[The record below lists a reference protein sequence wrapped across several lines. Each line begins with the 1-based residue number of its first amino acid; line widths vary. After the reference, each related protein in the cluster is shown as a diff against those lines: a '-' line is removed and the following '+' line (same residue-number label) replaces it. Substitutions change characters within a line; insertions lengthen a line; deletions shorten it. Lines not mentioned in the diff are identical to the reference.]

1 MENEMSLLKL
11 TDIVPNYREIFGEDN
26 IIDFSI
32 YSNVS
37 DEKIGTVNDTLVDE
51 TEAKFRYL
59 IIDLGFWI
67 FGKKVLL
74 PIGLSRINFSEK
86 RVYVKE
92 LTEENAKNLPEF
104 NDDLRIDYDYEDL
117 VRNTYSMNPA
127 TYSYVNPVVP
137 IVPYSPMAINQV
149 AILNEPMGVNKPCV
163 SSEEEDKAVEARA
176 TYNYHHYPNL
186 YEINDTD
193 HPRLKLQEEWLA
205 ANKKLFRT
213 EG

>member
-1 MENEMSLLKL
+1 MSLLKL

>member
-1 MENEMSLLKL
+1 MALLKL
-11 TDIVPNYREIFGEDN
+11 TDIVPNYREIFGKEN

-32 YSNVS
+32 YSNLT
-37 DEKIGTVNDTLVDE
+37 DEKIGTVNDILVDE
-51 TEAKFRYL
+51 KEAKFRYL

-74 PIGLSRINFSEK
+74 PIGLSQIHFSDK
-86 RVYVKE
+86 RVYVKG

-104 NDDLRIDYDYEDL
+104 SDDLKIDYDYEDL
-117 VRNTYSMNPA
+117 VRNFYSMNPP
-127 TYSYVNPVVP
+127 TYSYVNPIVP

-149 AILNEPMGVNKPCV
+149 AILNEPMGVNKPCI

-205 ANKKLFRT
+205 ANKKLFK
-213 EG
+213 